1 MRAAAA
7 LMVWAFL
14 LPALA
19 GAEAATPPAAP
30 PLPEKIAQVGQYVI
44 TGEEFQRDLIIRVR
58 QTTARTG
65 RQVVPDAAFRRE
77 TLGARIDA
85 LVLQQTAE
93 ASVSIEDAAVEAE
106 FARARAG
113 FPSEER
119 FQEWLARTGT
129 TADTLRREIH
139 ARLAIRAFSDQKT
152 AGISVSEDEVR
163 AHYNALND
171 EGLLR
176 RPLKTADISHLLV
189 SVKGDTP
196 EDAKHARECAEAAR
210 GRILAGE
217 SFEKVAREV
226 SEDPSVVEHGG
237 RYLEASGRGLPH
249 FIVDKMFVQPV
260 GELPEPFEGG
270 GAWHLLRVDG
280 VNEPGVVPYEK
291 AAERLRAAIL
301 ARKKQEVLEALVD
314 SARKLTR
321 IEVFSGELAPDVKPP
336 LPEKE
341 AAP

>member
-1 MRAAAA
+1 MKAAAA
-7 LMVWAFL
+7 LVVWAAL
-14 LPALA
+14 LPAIA
-19 GAEAATPPAAP
+19 GAEEAALPETP
-30 PLPEKIAQVGQYVI
+30 PLPEKVAQVGQYVI
-44 TGEEFQRDLIIRVR
+44 TGEEFQRDLALRAR
-58 QTTARTG
+58 QTAARTG
-65 RQVVPDAAFRRE
+65 RPVAPDAAFRRE

-85 LVLQQTAE
+85 IVLQQMAE
-93 ASVSIEDAAVEAE
+93 SSVTVEDAAVEAE

-119 FQEWLARTGT
+119 FQEWLTRTGA
-129 TADTLRREIH
+129 TADTLRREIR

-152 AGISVSEDEVR
+152 AGIAVSDDEVR
-163 AHYNALND
+163 AHYDALNE

-196 EDAKHARECAEAAR
+196 EDAQHAKERAEAAR
-210 GRILAGE
+210 ARILAGE

-237 RYLEASGRGLPH
+237 CYLEASGRGLPQ
-249 FIVDKMFVQPV
+249 FLVDKMFVQPV

-280 VNEPGVVPYEK
+280 VNDPGVVPYEK
-291 AAERLRAAIL
+291 AAGRLRAAIL
-301 ARKKQEVLEALVD
+301 ARKKQEILEDLVD
-314 SARKLTR
+314 SARKVTR
-321 IEVFSGELAPDVKPP
+321 IEVFSGELAPEVKPP
-336 LPEKE
+336 IPEKE

>member
-1 MRAAAA
+1 MRSTAA
-7 LMVWAFL
+7 LLVLAAL
-14 LPALA
+14 LPAFA
-19 GAEAATPPAAP
+19 GAEEAALPETP
-30 PLPEKIAQVGQYVI
+30 PLPEKVAQVGQYVI
-44 TGEEFQRDLIIRVR
+44 TGEEFQRDLALRVR
-58 QTTARTG
+58 QTAARTG
-65 RQVVPDAAFRRE
+65 RPVAPDMAFRRE

-85 LVLQQTAE
+85 LVLQQMAE
-93 ASVSIEDAAVEAE
+93 SSVTVEDAAVEAE

-119 FQEWLARTGT
+119 FQEWLTRTGT
-129 TADTLRREIH
+129 TADTLRREIR

-152 AGISVSEDEVR
+152 AGISVSDDEVR
-163 AHYNALND
+163 SHYDALNG

-176 RPLKTADISHLLV
+176 RPLRTADISHLLV

-196 EDAKHARECAEAAR
+196 GDTQHAKARAEAAR

-217 SFEKVAREV
+217 SFETVAREV

-237 RYLEASGRGLPH
+237 RYLEASGRGLPQ

-291 AAERLRAAIL
+291 AAARLRTAIL
-301 ARKKQEVLEALVD
+301 ARKKQEVLEELVD

-321 IEVFSGELAPDVKPP
+321 IEVFAEGLSPEVKPP
-336 LPEKE
+336 LPDKKE
-341 AAP
+341 AP